1 LFTLI
6 RALTYATLFAGF
18 LLWFVPAEILAM
30 TGLRAPRDFGVSQ
43 ALGILV
49 GIVGLG
55 LALSCVLAFA
65 TQGKGTPAPF
75 DPPRRLVIRGP
86 YRLLRNPMYFG
97 AGLWVLGLAMFYQ
110 SRWLV
115 LYTAVFM
122 VIAHVHV
129 RLYEEPTLRRMFG
142 DEYREYC
149 RRVRRWQPACAGVD
163 VPDESERQV

>member
-1 LFTLI
+1 MFTLI

-30 TGLRAPRDFGVSQ
+30 AGVRAPRGFGWLQ

-49 GIVGLG
+49 GIVGLA
-55 LALSCVLAFA
+55 LAVSCVLAFA
-65 TQGKGTPAPF
+65 TLGKGTPAPF

-86 YRLLRNPMYFG
+86 YRFLRNPMYLG

-110 SRWLV
+110 SPWLV

-122 VIAHVHV
+122 VLAHATVL
-129 RLYEEPTLRRMFG
+129 LYEEPTLRRTFG
-142 DEYREYC
+142 DEYRAYC
-149 RRVRRWQPACAGVD
+149 RRVRRW
-163 VPDESERQV
+163 

>member
-1 LFTLI
+1 MFTMI

-30 TGLRAPRDFGVSQ
+30 AGLRAPRGFGLLQ
-43 ALGILV
+43 ACGALIGV
-49 GIVGLG
+49 VGLG
-55 LALSCVLAFA
+55 LTLTCVLVFA
-65 TQGKGTPAPF
+65 TLGNGTPAPF

-110 SRWLV
+110 APWL
-115 LYTAVFM
+115 LIYTVVFM
-122 VIAHVHV
+122 VIAHMFVL
-129 RLYEEPTLRRMFG
+129 LYEEPTLQRMFG

-149 RRVRRWQPACAGVD
+149 SCVRRW
-163 VPDESERQV
+163 

>member
-1 LFTLI
+1 MFTLI

-30 TGLRAPRDFGVSQ
+30 AGLRAPRGFGWSQ
-43 ALGILV
+43 AIGGLV

-55 LALSCVLAFA
+55 LAVSCVLAFA
-65 TQGKGTPAPF
+65 TLGKGTPAPF

-86 YRLLRNPMYFG
+86 YRLFRNPMYVG

-110 SRWLV
+110 SPGLL
-115 LYTAVFM
+115 LYTVVFM
-122 VIAHVHV
+122 VIAHAFVL
-129 RLYEEPTLRRMFG
+129 LYEEPTLQRMFG

-149 RRVRRWQPACAGVD
+149 RRVRRW
-163 VPDESERQV
+163 